1 MKFDSKSF
9 GARLKQSILARYAT
23 QAEAIRKLQSA
34 GLDSFNS
41 SRLAEYVSGEKVPT
55 LERFSQMVT
64 ILGLDARV
72 VFPEWF
78 YGSTRVKV
86 RAIKHPGDRRPQCPV
101 ARCYGRLDEL
111 EGHQG
116 YTKCDRCG
124 QTFPF

>member
-64 ILGLDARV
+64 SWG
-72 VFPEWF
+72 WM
-78 YGSTRVKV
+78 
-86 RAIKHPGDRRPQCPV
+86 PG
-101 ARCYGRLDEL
+101 
-111 EGHQG
+111 
-116 YTKCDRCG
+116 
-124 QTFPF
+124 